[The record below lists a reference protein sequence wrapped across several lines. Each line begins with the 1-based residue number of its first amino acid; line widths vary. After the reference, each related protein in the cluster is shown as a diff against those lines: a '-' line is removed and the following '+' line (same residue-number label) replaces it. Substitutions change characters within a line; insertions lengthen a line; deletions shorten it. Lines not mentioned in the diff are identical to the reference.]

1 MALLVVNLCTIQ
13 FTDNHFSSINNQN
26 YGYFPQIELLV
37 IPCYQYQLVLWIGSN
52 FDSNSS
58 INEIKNDE
66 ITDSS
71 STKYRFRRYPAKNF
85 VISWWWFLTCSQCV
99 TCQSRKCAHQISHL
113 QASNE
118 DELKSS
124 LCQLCKIYVISA
136 SKPFQF
142 AGISSS
148 NVSWVVSYI
157 HLDIK
162 AVFCRCYVG
171 LLFIASR
178 GNAWGW
184 FWWISA
190 ELNRALIKA
199 LVSGSTSWSHCL
211 NAYSFNAF

>member
-1 MALLVVNLCTIQ
+1 MP
-13 FTDNHFSSINNQN
+13 
-26 YGYFPQIELLV
+26 FPT
-37 IPCYQYQLVLWIGSN
+37 PSHTCYQYQLVFWIRSN

-58 INEIKNDE
+58 VNELKNNE

-85 VISWWWFLTCSQCV
+85 VISWWWFLTRSQCV

-118 DELKSS
+118 DVLKSS

-148 NVSWVVSYI
+148 NVSWVLSYI
-157 HLDIK
+157 HLDIQ

-178 GNAWGW
+178 GNVWGW
-184 FWWISA
+184 SWWIETLRFPERKRKRKREFYWKSA
-190 ELNRALIKA
+190 NHYQLEQYSTPWIAEFHVHFYVDTNHLIDINYCFK
-199 LVSGSTSWSHCL
+199 
-211 NAYSFNAF
+211 